1 MIEKELKK
9 QGFTASQLFKPE
21 WVDIILKKYTF
32 ATIEDLWAAIGYG
45 ALTANRVISRLK
57 EEYRKTVK
65 ANQSIIYA
73 TYRGMFMYNTE
84 ILIAKYSLGSHPDE
98 MIEDYLSGIEYLE
111 NVGNAEPWYVDV
123 LRMVSLGILL
133 EVDKKI

>member
-45 ALTANRVISRLK
+45 RTYCKQGYFQAQRGIQEKLSRPKNLRNRWPNWMTKR
-57 EEYRKTVK
+57 
-65 ANQSIIYA
+65 
-73 TYRGMFMYNTE
+73 
-84 ILIAKYSLGSHPDE
+84 
-98 MIEDYLSGIEYLE
+98 
-111 NVGNAEPWYVDV
+111 
-123 LRMVSLGILL
+123 
-133 EVDKKI
+133 